1 MSKKIQTLCIYYVIF
16 YVVWAVCELVIRGAI
31 ISFAPEDGA
40 LFPILFD
47 WILKNLVWTVP
58 AWILMGKFD
67 ENLYIKRKE
76 LFTNKVEP
84 LKAVGIFAFVIFLA
98 SVNSIARNK
107 GIVIAEDFNPA
118 ELLTYVFVGVSEE
131 FVFRGLLLNATYQE
145 DKPYLTI
152 GINAVLFLL
161 IHFPIWIY
169 GGIFASVF
177 TGFGFITILV
187 LSVIFSW
194 SFLECKNIWIPIG
207 IHMLYDM
214 LVTILA

>member
-1 MSKKIQTLCIYYVIF
+1 
-16 YVVWAVCELVIRGAI
+16 
-31 ISFAPEDGA
+31 
-40 LFPILFD
+40 
-47 WILKNLVWTVP
+47 
-58 AWILMGKFD
+58 MGKFD
-67 ENLYIKRKE
+67 ENLYIKRKQM
-76 LFTNKVEP
+76 FTNPIEP

-118 ELLTYVFVGVSEE
+118 KLLSYVFVGVSEE

-145 DKPYLTI
+145 DKPYLII

-169 GGIFASVF
+169 SGIFASVF

-194 SFLECKNIWIPIG
+194 SFLECKNILIPIG

-214 LVTILA
+214 LITILA

>member
-1 MSKKIQTLCIYYVIF
+1 MNAKIKTLCIYYVIL
-16 YVVWAVCELVIRGAI
+16 YAVWAFCELVIRGAVLG
-31 ISFAPEDGA
+31 FVPEDGA

-58 AWILMGKFD
+58 AWVLMGKLD

-76 LFTNKVEP
+76 MFTNKVDP
-84 LKAVGIFAFVIFLA
+84 LKAVGFLAMMLFLA
-98 SVNSIARNK
+98 SANSIIRNH
-107 GIVIAEDFNPA
+107 GIVIAEDFKPA

-152 GINAVLFLL
+152 GINAGLFLL

-169 GGIFASVF
+169 NGIFVSIF
-177 TGFGFITILV
+177 TSFSFTSILI
-187 LSVIFSW
+187 LSVLFSW
-194 SFLECKNIWIPIG
+194 SFLECKNIWIPVV

-214 LVTILA
+214 LITILA

>member
-1 MSKKIQTLCIYYVIF
+1 MNSKIKTLCIYYAIF
-16 YVVWAVCELVIRGAI
+16 YIVWAVCELVIRGAI
-31 ISFAPEDGA
+31 IQFAPEDGA

-67 ENLYIKRKE
+67 ENLYIKRKQM
-76 LFTNKVEP
+76 FTNKVEP
-84 LKAVGIFAFVIFLA
+84 LKAVGVFAFVIFLA

-107 GIVIAEDFNPA
+107 GIAIAEDFNPA
-118 ELLTYVFVGVSEE
+118 ELLSYVFVGVSEE

-169 GGIFASVF
+169 SGIFASVF

-194 SFLECKNIWIPIG
+194 SFLECKNILIPIG

-214 LVTILA
+214 LITILA

>member
-1 MSKKIQTLCIYYVIF
+1 MNSQTKTLCIYYVVF
-16 YVVWAVCELVIRGAI
+16 YAIWAICELVIRKAI

-58 AWILMGKFD
+58 AWVLMGKLD
-67 ENLYIKRKE
+67 NELHIKRKE
-76 LFTNKVEP
+76 MFTNRIDP
-84 LKAVGIFAFVIFLA
+84 LKAVGFFVLILVLSSA
-98 SVNSIARNK
+98 NSILRNH
-107 GIVIAEDFNPA
+107 GIMIAEDLNPA
-118 ELLTYVFVGVSEE
+118 ELLTFVFVGVTEE

-169 GGIFASVF
+169 SGIFVSVF
-177 TGFGFITILV
+177 TGFGFTTIII

-207 IHMLYDM
+207 IHMLYDI
-214 LVTILA
+214 LITILA